1 VDVIEPSYEY
11 LGLIRGFYR
20 YNTLMKIGTDIVQI
34 NRIEKS
40 LTQFG
45 DKFKQRFLLP
55 QEIVL
60 VKKTASLAGF
70 WAAKEAISKALGC
83 GIGSE
88 LSFHDII
95 IAKDSRGAPIFSLS
109 TEAQKKHKI
118 KESSLSISHDGGFA
132 IAVAVISQ

>member
-1 VDVIEPSYEY
+1 
-11 LGLIRGFYR
+11 
-20 YNTLMKIGTDIVQI
+20 MKIGTDIVQI

-45 DKFKQRFLLP
+45 EKFKQRFLLP
-55 QEIVL
+55 QEIDL
-60 VKKTASLAGF
+60 VQKTASIAGF

-88 LSFHDII
+88 LSFHDIVI
-95 IAKDSRGAPIFSLS
+95 SKDPSGAPLFTLS
-109 TEAQKKHKI
+109 EEAQKKHHI
-118 KESSLSISHDGGFA
+118 KECSLSISHDGGFA

>member
-1 VDVIEPSYEY
+1 
-11 LGLIRGFYR
+11 
-20 YNTLMKIGTDIVQI
+20 MKIGTDIVQI
-34 NRIEKS
+34 NRIEKA

-45 DKFKQRFLLP
+45 GKFKKRFLLP
-55 QEIVL
+55 QEIDI
-60 VKKTASLAGF
+60 VKKTASIAGF

-95 IAKDSRGAPIFSLS
+95 ITKDSRGAPIFSLS
-109 TEAQKKHKI
+109 MEAQKKHKI

>member
-1 VDVIEPSYEY
+1 
-11 LGLIRGFYR
+11 
-20 YNTLMKIGTDIVQI
+20 MKIGTDIVQI

-45 DKFKQRFLLP
+45 DKFKQRFLHP
-55 QEIVL
+55 QEIEL
-60 VKKTASLAGF
+60 VQKTASIAGF

-95 IAKDSRGAPIFSLS
+95 IAKDSRGAPTFSLS
-109 TEAQKKHKI
+109 KEAQKKHQI
-118 KESSLSISHDGGFA
+118 KECSLSISHDGGFA